1 MESSTYLTVCVPRS
15 TKYSRKV
22 VICAGISRQQ
32 GELFFVREG
41 WSDAQ
46 GADRND
52 RTGNSREQGVKVPQK
67 FTNFEQSC
75 QEEVHI

>member
-32 GELFFVREG
+32 GELFFVRE
-41 WSDAQ
+41 DAQ

-67 FTNFEQSC
+67 FANFEQSC